1 MLHHE
6 FLRAMSMKM
15 QPRSE
20 EDQQA
25 GSAYHCPE
33 CMAGVMRM
41 EAVTYFTWLDEELVT
56 VPNFPAWVCDMC
68 GRREFDSRAITW
80 LNTLLNPAT
89 GRNTTRKTRLPGQ
102 TSTGDQPQ
110 T

>member
-1 MLHHE
+1 
-6 FLRAMSMKM
+6 MKM
-15 QPRSE
+15 EQRSTHE
-20 EDQQA
+20 QHNLT
-25 GSAYHCPE
+25 AYQCPE
-33 CMAGVMRM
+33 CSTGVMHM
-41 EAVTYFTWLDEELVT
+41 EAVTYFTWLNKELVT

-89 GRNTTRKTRLPGQ
+89 GRSADQKNRRSSRTLP
-102 TSTGDQPQ
+102 GDQPQ

>member
-1 MLHHE
+1 
-6 FLRAMSMKM
+6 MKM
-15 QPRSE
+15 KPRSKD
-20 EDQQA
+20 DQQA
-25 GSAYHCPE
+25 GFAYHCPE

>member
-1 MLHHE
+1 
-6 FLRAMSMKM
+6 MKM
-15 QPRSE
+15 KPRPR
-20 EDQQA
+20 DDKQA
-25 GSAYHCPE
+25 RSAYHCPE
-33 CMAGVMRM
+33 CLAGVMRM

-89 GRNTTRKTRLPGQ
+89 GRKTSRKPRPSGQ
-102 TSTGDQPQ
+102 TPAGDQPQ

>member
-1 MLHHE
+1 
-6 FLRAMSMKM
+6 
-15 QPRSE
+15 
-20 EDQQA
+20 
-25 GSAYHCPE
+25 
-33 CMAGVMRM
+33 MAGVMRM

-68 GRREFDSRAITW
+68 GRREFDPRAITW

-89 GRNTTRKTRLPGQ
+89 GGNAGRKIRPPGPA
-102 TSTGDQPQ
+102 STGDQPQ